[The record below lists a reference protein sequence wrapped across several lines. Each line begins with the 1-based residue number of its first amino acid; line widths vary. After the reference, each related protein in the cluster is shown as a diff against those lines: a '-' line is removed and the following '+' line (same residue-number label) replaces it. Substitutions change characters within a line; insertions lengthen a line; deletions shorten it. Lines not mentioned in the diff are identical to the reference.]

1 MRIID
6 FETILAQ
13 SLQLC
18 GLDTGNIST
27 ETFNQFRDFANHR
40 LRFGFE
46 YEAWPQLVRTTQL
59 PITHFGDVHSITIP
73 ADGTVTNA
81 EGTFKVDIGTVLQV
95 TLEDPRTTG
104 KVKELPWTFDEY
116 ELSVGNGIFRDVERI
131 LVNEKDAAFAY
142 VTYRIDCPE
151 LIGDLWT
158 SQTYYT
164 NQQAY
169 WAYANGKYFAPTTGV
184 NFAGRKGN
192 FWRCI
197 RTATTAP
204 HISNSTIPTSSDLWE
219 RVRIPLFLG
228 NFIIK
233 GCHADWLRSELQI
246 EYAQAIEREAMAVLD
261 MEVNKAIIQQGVQP
275 RLKFNQIY

>member
-1 MRIID
+1 MRTID

-18 GLDTGNIST
+18 GLDRDNLSV

-40 LRFGFE
+40 FRFGFE
-46 YEAWPQLVRTTQL
+46 YEVWPQLVRTTKL
-59 PITHFGDVHSITIP
+59 PIVHLNDVHSITIP
-73 ADGTVTNA
+73 PDGVVTND

-104 KVKELPWTFDEY
+104 KVKELPWVIDEY

-131 LVNEKDAAFAY
+131 LINEKDAGFAY

-151 LIGDLWT
+151 LVGDLWT
-158 SQTYYT
+158 SQTYYPT
-164 NQQAY
+164 QQVY
-169 WAYANGKYFAPTTGV
+169 WAYSNGKYFAPTTGIS
-184 NFAGRKGN
+184 FAGRKGN
-192 FWRCI
+192 FWRCV

-204 HISNSTIPTSSDLWE
+204 HIANNTTPASSDLWE

-233 GCHADWLRSELQI
+233 GCHADWLRSELQV

-261 MEVNKAIIQQGVQP
+261 FEVNKAIIQQGIQP
-275 RLKFNQIY
+275 RLKFNQTY

>member
-1 MRIID
+1 MRTID

-13 SLQLC
+13 ALQQC
-18 GLDTGNIST
+18 GLDRDNISV
-27 ETFNQFRDFANHR
+27 ETFNQFRDFANFR
-40 LRFGFE
+40 LKFGFE
-46 YEAWPQLVRTTQL
+46 YDVWPQLIRTTQL
-59 PITHFGDVHSITIP
+59 PITHVGNVHSITIP
-73 ADGTVTNA
+73 ADGVVTNA
-81 EGTFKVDIGTVLQV
+81 EGTFKVDIGTVFQV
-95 TLEDPRTTG
+95 TLEDPRSTG
-104 KVKELPWTFDEY
+104 KVKELAFTIDES
-116 ELSVGNGIFRDVERI
+116 ELSVGNGVFRDVERI
-131 LVNEKDAAFAY
+131 IINEANANFAF

-158 SQTYYT
+158 SQTYYPT
-164 NQQAY
+164 QQAY
-169 WAYANGKYFAPTTGV
+169 WAYANGKYFAPTTGI

-192 FWRCI
+192 FWRCV

-204 HISNSTIPTSSDLWE
+204 NIANNTIPTSSDLWE
-219 RVRIPLFLG
+219 RIRIPLFLG
-228 NFIIK
+228 NYIIK

>member
-18 GLDTGNIST
+18 GLDTNNIST

-40 LRFGFE
+40 LRFAFE
-46 YEAWPQLVRTTQL
+46 YEVWPQLVRTTQL
-59 PITHFGDVHSITIP
+59 PVTHVGDVHSITIP

-116 ELSVGNGIFRDVERI
+116 ELSVGNNVFRDVERI
-131 LVNEKDAAFAY
+131 LVNEKNAAFAY

-158 SQTYYT
+158 SQTYYA
-164 NQQAY
+164 NQHAY
-169 WAYANGKYFAPTTGV
+169 WAYANNKFFAPTTGI
-184 NFAGRKGN
+184 NYPGRKGN
-192 FWRCI
+192 FWRCL

-204 HISNSTIPTSSDLWE
+204 HISNNTTPASSDFWE